1 MIVKGNSWEEIE
13 EKVNLALDIFYVK
26 DKYLIDNDIHERSMT
41 HKLAIYLEG
50 LFKEYDVD
58 CEYNK
63 NISKSKKIHDI
74 EYKIQEIR
82 KIEKDEYKDSVV
94 VFPDITIHKRGN
106 KLKNLLVI
114 EVKKDNAIKNNK
126 SKLEEIDIFKLKA
139 YTTEDLNYRY
149 GIYINLKNSRE
160 KVVIKKFENGV
171 EVTEL

>member
-41 HKLAIYLEG
+41 HKLAIYLEE
-50 LFKEYDVD
+50 LFNGYDVD

-63 NISKSKKIHDI
+63 NISESKKIYDV

-139 YTTEDLNYRY
+139 YTSKDLNYSY
-149 GIYINLKNSRE
+149 GMYINLKNSRE
-160 KVVIKKFENGV
+160 EVVIKKFENKRHKIDV
-171 EVTEL
+171 

>member
-1 MIVKGNSWEEIE
+1 MIVRGNSWEEIE
-13 EKVNLALDIFYVK
+13 EKVNLALDTFYEK

-41 HKLAIYLEG
+41 HKLAIYLEE

-63 NISKSKKIHDI
+63 NTTESKQIYDVEH
-74 EYKIQEIR
+74 KIQEI
-82 KIEKDEYKDSVV
+82 KKDTEYEYKDSIA
-94 VFPDITIHKRGN
+94 VFPDIIIHKRGN

-171 EVTEL
+171 EVTGD

>member
-1 MIVKGNSWEEIE
+1 MEGNNWEEIE
-13 EKVNLALDIFYVK
+13 EKVNLALDTFYEK

-41 HKLAIYLEG
+41 HKLAIYLEE

-63 NISKSKKIHDI
+63 NISESKKIHDI
-74 EYKIQEIR
+74 ESEIQKIR

-126 SKLEEIDIFKLKA
+126 SKLEEIDILKLKA

-171 EVTEL
+171 EVTGD

>member
-1 MIVKGNSWEEIE
+1 MVGNSWEEIE
-13 EKVNLALDIFYVK
+13 GKVNFALDIFYVK

-41 HKLAIYLEG
+41 HKLAIYLEE

-63 NISKSKKIHDI
+63 NISESKKIHDI
-74 EYKIQEIR
+74 ESEIQKIR

-126 SKLEEIDIFKLKA
+126 EEIDILKLKA
-139 YTTEDLNYRY
+139 YTSKGLNYRY

-171 EVTEL
+171 EVTGD

>member
-1 MIVKGNSWEEIE
+1 MIVRGNSWEEIE
-13 EKVNLALDIFYVK
+13 EKVNLALDTFYEK
-26 DKYLIDNDIHERSMT
+26 DKYFIDNDLHERSMT
-41 HKLAIYLEG
+41 HKLANYLEK
-50 LFKEYDVD
+50 LFNGYDVD

-63 NISKSKKIHDI
+63 NISESKKIHDI
-74 EYKIQEIR
+74 ESEIQKIR

-171 EVTEL
+171 EVTGD

>member
-1 MIVKGNSWEEIE
+1 MIVRGNSWEEIE
-13 EKVNLALDIFYVK
+13 EKVNLALDTFYEK
-26 DKYLIDNDIHERSMT
+26 DKYFIDNDLHERSMT
-41 HKLAIYLEG
+41 HKLANYLEK
-50 LFKEYDVD
+50 LFNGYDVD

-63 NISKSKKIHDI
+63 NISESKKIHDI
-74 EYKIQEIR
+74 ESEIQKIR

-94 VFPDITIHKRGN
+94 DFPDITIHKRGN

-126 SKLEEIDIFKLKA
+126 SKLEEIDILKLKA

-171 EVTEL
+171 EVTGD

>member
-1 MIVKGNSWEEIE
+1 MEGNNWEEIE
-13 EKVNLALDIFYVK
+13 EKVNLALDTFYEK
-26 DKYLIDNDIHERSMT
+26 DKYFIDNDLHERSMT

-171 EVTEL
+171 EVTGD

>member
-1 MIVKGNSWEEIE
+1 
-13 EKVNLALDIFYVK
+13 
-26 DKYLIDNDIHERSMT
+26 MT
-41 HKLAIYLEG
+41 NKLAIYLEG

-63 NISKSKKIHDI
+63 NIAESKQIYDV

-82 KIEKDEYKDSVV
+82 EDAEYEYKDSIA

-149 GIYINLKNSRE
+149 GVYR
-160 KVVIKKFENGV
+160 IKKFKKRSYNKKIENGV
-171 EVTEL
+171 EATRL

>member
-1 MIVKGNSWEEIE
+1 MKGNSWEEIE
-13 EKVNLALDIFYVK
+13 EKVNLALDTFYEK
-26 DKYLIDNDIHERSMT
+26 DKYFIDNDLHERSMT
-41 HKLAIYLEG
+41 HKLANYLEK
-50 LFKEYDVD
+50 LFNGYDVD

-63 NISKSKKIHDI
+63 NTTESKKIYDVEH
-74 EYKIQEIR
+74 KIQEI
-82 KIEKDEYKDSVV
+82 KKDTEYEYKDSIA
-94 VFPDITIHKRGN
+94 VFPDIIIHKRGN

-160 KVVIKKFENGV
+160 EVVIKKFEKKRYKIDV
-171 EVTEL
+171 

>member
-1 MIVKGNSWEEIE
+1 MIVRGNSWEEIE
-13 EKVNLALDIFYVK
+13 EKVNLALDTFYVK

-41 HKLAIYLEG
+41 HKLAIYLEE
-50 LFKEYDVD
+50 LFNGYDVD

-63 NISKSKKIHDI
+63 NTTESKKIYDVEH
-74 EYKIQEIR
+74 KIQEI
-82 KIEKDEYKDSVV
+82 KKDTEYEYKDSIA
-94 VFPDITIHKRGN
+94 VFPDIIIHKRGN

-160 KVVIKKFENGV
+160 KVIIKKFENGV

>member
-41 HKLAIYLEG
+41 HKLAIYLEE

-63 NISKSKKIHDI
+63 NISESKKIHDI
-74 EYKIQEIR
+74 ESEIQKIR

-114 EVKKDNAIKNNK
+114 EVKKDNATKNNK
-126 SKLEEIDIFKLKA
+126 EEIDILKLKA
-139 YTTEDLNYRY
+139 YTSKDLNYRY

-160 KVVIKKFENGV
+160 KVIIKKFENGV

>member
-1 MIVKGNSWEEIE
+1 MIVRGNSWEEIE

-41 HKLAIYLEG
+41 HKLAIYLEE
-50 LFKEYDVD
+50 LFNGYDVD

-63 NISKSKKIHDI
+63 NGLHIKEIPDKNKEIQKIRNSSRNKDLIS
-74 EYKIQEIR
+74 
-82 KIEKDEYKDSVV
+82 
-94 VFPDITIHKRGN
+94 VFPDIIIHKRGDES
-106 KLKNLLVI
+106 KNLVVI
-114 EVKKDNAIKNNK
+114 EVKKDNATKNNK
-126 SKLEEIDIFKLKA
+126 EEIDILKLKA

-171 EVTEL
+171 EVTGD

>member
-41 HKLAIYLEG
+41 HKLANYLEE
-50 LFKEYDVD
+50 LFNGYDVD

-63 NISKSKKIHDI
+63 NTTESKKIYDVEH
-74 EYKIQEIR
+74 KIQEI
-82 KIEKDEYKDSVV
+82 KKDTEYEYKDSIA
-94 VFPDITIHKRGN
+94 VFPDIIIHKRGN

-126 SKLEEIDIFKLKA
+126 SKLEEIDILKLKA
-139 YTTEDLNYRY
+139 YTSKDLNYRY

-171 EVTEL
+171 EVTGD